1 MIELKDI
8 QESSESG
15 LQAAYA
21 TALEEFFS
29 DPGES
34 TLRVGYEIGRRAI
47 AEGVGILQI
56 TSMYHAALAKSLLK
70 DGSSNGSKQR
80 LQIAEEFFA
89 ESLSPYEMAHRG
101 YQEAVTVLR
110 SVNQTLELEIKR
122 IAHTLH
128 DEAGQLL
135 VAAKIAVSGMAR
147 DVTPELQGRLQE
159 ISTILDQAEQQ
170 VRRLSHELRPMIL
183 DDLGLL
189 PAVHFLTEGIAK
201 RSKLSI
207 QVTGETQG
215 RLAPAVETA
224 LYRIIQEA
232 LNNVNKHAQATSVT
246 IQFNR
251 SGGNIRC
258 MIKDNGKGFDVPAC
272 EARRGQKGLGLI
284 GIRERLNA
292 LGGMVQ
298 VHSAPA
304 LGTSLLVTIPVE
316 S

>member
-8 QESSESG
+8 QESAESG
-15 LQAAYA
+15 LEAAYA
-21 TALEEFFS
+21 TALQEFFA
-29 DPGES
+29 DPCES
-34 TLRVGYEIGRRAI
+34 TLRVGYEIGRKAI

-56 TSMYHAALAKSLLK
+56 TSMYHAALTKLLP
-70 DGSSNGSKQR
+70 DGGNSDGLKQH
-80 LQIAEEFFA
+80 LQQAEEFFA

-101 YQEAVTVLR
+101 YREAVTVLR
-110 SVNQTLELEIKR
+110 SVNETLELEIKR

-135 VAAKIAVSGMAR
+135 VAAKMAVAGLAH
-147 DVTPELQGRLQE
+147 DVPPELQGRLQE

-170 VRRLSHELRPMIL
+170 LRRLSHELRPLIL

-189 PAVHFLTEGIAK
+189 PAVHFLAEGIAK
-201 RSKLSI
+201 RSKLSVE
-207 QVTGETQG
+207 VTGETEG

-232 LNNVNKHAQATSVT
+232 LNNINKHAQAKNVT

-251 SGGNIRC
+251 DGQNVRC
-258 MIKDNGKGFDVPAC
+258 IIKDDGKGFDVI
-272 EARRGQKGLGLI
+272 ARTMRKGHKGLGLI

-292 LGGMVQ
+292 LGGTLQ
-298 VHSAPA
+298 VDSETAR
-304 LGTSLLVTIPVE
+304 GTALLVTIPVE
-316 S
+316 T